1 MSYLGPI
8 SSHKHKVDF
17 GKIIV
22 LSHLYIAKG
31 KVTKISYSLDNIKY
45 FETKADFGE
54 NINLHNL
61 VCRYLSFD
69 ADIEFTY
76 DLGTGYIG
84 YPADEWTN
92 KFVKDYGWTGGDGL
106 FSFNLT
112 GADNRFA
119 KESDKSLLIFGDTF
133 VGTLSKD
140 HVRLAPLAMPNNSYC
155 ELDSI
160 DCNKSNFDFHVNE
173 DEKGRIKA
181 YLEPTNELMQ
191 EGTQAY
197 HLVNYAS
204 KSLENNYLSSYA
216 PKKDISITFKFF
228 KTYVDF
234 IEIENYFVE
243 SEKDYGYQKRGVK
256 NITILVNGQN
266 IKTELQ
272 SSSYTTIG
280 STIIPIKKETDEV
293 TFIIPNKVNEGN
305 FGGANNNEPL
315 FGLHK
320 VYFYR
325 NSNCYLP
332 VIKVDDNY
340 EYLCKN
346 KAAWFW
352 LQDGVVL
359 SNNFYSLPFVVTS
372 DLTQPEGF
380 QFHIEGIALTK
391 TAIENG
397 RINFSKTSQSATTV
411 YRSSNGETITLG
423 CAFYNNSFSS
433 KEKNPD
439 GYIYIYGYKSSFF
452 DSSKGNQLIVA
463 RVKEEEFE
471 DLNSWKYYNGEQFVE
486 NIEEVKG
493 LLNNVSCELSVNEED
508 GKYLCVFTHNV
519 QSPYI
524 ATSSSPTPY
533 GPFDEMRIAYV
544 CPEKL
549 CDHMYIYNA
558 KAHPHLSKEGE
569 LLVSYNINTSNFSEN
584 IQYGRTYGPRFIKLR
599 KESEAK

>member
-45 FETKADFGE
+45 FETKAYFGE

-216 PKKDISITFKFF
+216 PKKDISITFKFS

-280 STIIPIKKETDEV
+280 STIIPIKKETDDLINDLKESQRTGKKFNDEKYINKFKAKKHDHFLIPAGTIHCSGKNTMV
-293 TFIIPNKVNEGN
+293 LEISATPYIFTFKLWDWGRLGLDGLPRPVHIEHGEHVIQFDRDTTWVK
-305 FGGANNNEPL
+305 NNLINRFVEMEDGSTKT
-315 FGLHK
+315 GLHEREFIETRR
-320 VYFYR
+320 YFFDSKITIKTCDSV
-325 NSNCYLP
+325 NMNNLVEGQAA
-332 VIKVDDNY
+332 VIESTNGEFD
-340 EYLCKN
+340 
-346 KAAWFW
+346 
-352 LQDGVVL
+352 
-359 SNNFYSLPFVVTS
+359 PFVVHYAETYII
-372 DLTQPEGF
+372 PES
-380 QFHIEGIALTK
+380 IKEYTIRPLNEG
-391 TAIENG
+391 
-397 RINFSKTSQSATTV
+397 
-411 YRSSNGETITLG
+411 
-423 CAFYNNSFSS
+423 
-433 KEKNPD
+433 EKC
-439 GYIYIYGYKSSFF
+439 GVLK
-452 DSSKGNQLIVA
+452 
-463 RVKEEEFE
+463 
-471 DLNSWKYYNGEQFVE
+471 
-486 NIEEVKG
+486 
-493 LLNNVSCELSVNEED
+493 
-508 GKYLCVFTHNV
+508 
-519 QSPYI
+519 
-524 ATSSSPTPY
+524 
-533 GPFDEMRIAYV
+533 AYV
-544 CPEKL
+544 
-549 CDHMYIYNA
+549 
-558 KAHPHLSKEGE
+558 
-569 LLVSYNINTSNFSEN
+569 
-584 IQYGRTYGPRFIKLR
+584 R
-599 KESEAK
+599 